1 MALFSKPLN
10 SQEDQ
15 TMPTITGSRFF
26 AQAMQAYG
34 VTHIFFVPTMLLPA
48 LAEMEDMNIRRVMT
62 HGEKAA
68 AYMADGYARASR
80 TPGICMAQNVGA
92 ANLAAGLRDAYMAC
106 SPVIAITGGPD
117 SESRYRYLYQEV
129 EDFSMFDPVTKFNA
143 RIDKLSRLPD
153 LLREAFRV
161 ATAGAPGP
169 VHLEMRG
176 SHGQVIEEEG
186 DLDLIFEEQY
196 KQYPAFRPEPEV
208 ERIREAAAALTKAQ
222 RPVIVAGGGVTSSQ
236 AQQEV
241 VQLAEMLSIPV
252 ATSLNG
258 KGTISDDHP
267 LSVGVVGT
275 YSRWCANRAVAEADL
290 VFFIGSHTGSQVTN
304 NWKIPRA
311 GTPVIQMD
319 ISPADL
325 GRNYP
330 NVVSLLGD
338 AKVTLRRLI
347 DALKPMEPRTGWVRR
362 VQQLVSEWRNEVAPL
377 RDSNAVPMR
386 PERICNEITDFLP
399 SNAVVVSDTGHSGI
413 WTGAMI
419 DLKKPGQRYIRC
431 AGSLG
436 WAFPA
441 SLGVKCA
448 LPDTPV
454 LCFTGDGGFYYH
466 LAELETAARFGINAV
481 IVVNDNRS
489 LNQETRLFDAAY
501 GGQQRGRSR
510 EMWVFE
516 DINLAKV
523 AEAMGCFS
531 VRVEQPSDL
540 KPALERAF
548 ASGKPAVIDAVSDIK
563 ALAPRGWS

>member
-1 MALFSKPLN
+1 MAV
-10 SQEDQ
+10 
-15 TMPTITGSRFF
+15 MTGSRFF
-26 AQAMQAYG
+26 AEAMQAYG

-48 LAEMEDMNIRRVMT
+48 MAEMEDMNIRRVVT

-80 TPGICMAQNVGA
+80 RPGICMAQNVGA

-117 SESRYRYLYQEV
+117 SDSRYRYLYQEV

-153 LLREAFRV
+153 LLREIFRV
-161 ATAGAPGP
+161 ATSGAPGP
-169 VHLEMRG
+169 VHLETRG
-176 SHGQVIEEEG
+176 NHGQVIEEEG
-186 DLDLIFEEQY
+186 TLELIVEEQY
-196 KQYPAFRPEPEV
+196 KQYPAFRPEPEM
-208 ERIREAAAALTKAQ
+208 ERVRDVAAALTKAQ
-222 RPVIVAGGGVTSSQ
+222 RPVIVAGGGVTASQ
-236 AQQEV
+236 AEQEV
-241 VQLAEMLSIPV
+241 VKLAEMLSIPV

-258 KGTISDDHP
+258 KGTMSDDHP

-290 VFFIGSHTGSQVTN
+290 VFFIGSHTGGQVTN

-311 GTPVIQMD
+311 GTAVIQLD
-319 ISPADL
+319 ISAADL

-330 NVVSLLGD
+330 NAVSLLGD
-338 AKVTLRRLI
+338 AKVTLQRLN
-347 DALKPMEPRTGWVRR
+347 ATLKPMESRGDWTRR
-362 VQQLVSEWRNEVAPL
+362 VQQLVGEWRAEAAPL
-377 RDSNAVPMR
+377 VNSDAVPMR
-386 PERICNEITDFLP
+386 PERLCKEITDFLP
-399 SNAVVVSDTGHSGI
+399 ANAVVVSDTGHSGI
-413 WTGAMI
+413 WTGTMI

-448 LPDTPV
+448 LPDAPV

-466 LAELETAARFGINAV
+466 LAELETAVRYGINAV

-501 GGQQRGRSR
+501 GGQQRGRAR

-523 AEAMGCFS
+523 AEAMGCFAI
-531 VRVEQPSDL
+531 RVERPSEL
-540 KPALERAF
+540 RGAMERAF
-548 ASGKPAVIDAVSDIK
+548 AANRPAVVDVVSDIK
-563 ALAPRGWS
+563 AMAARGWS

>member
-1 MALFSKPLN
+1 
-10 SQEDQ
+10 
-15 TMPTITGSRFF
+15 MPTMTGSRFF

-48 LAEMEDMNIRRVMT
+48 MAEMEDMNIRRVVT

-80 TPGICMAQNVGA
+80 RPGICMAQNVGA

-117 SESRYRYLYQEV
+117 SDSRYRYLYQEV

-153 LLREAFRV
+153 LLREIFRV
-161 ATAGAPGP
+161 ATSGAPGP
-169 VHLEMRG
+169 VHLETRG
-176 SHGQVIEEEG
+176 NHGQVIEEEG
-186 DLDLIFEEQY
+186 NLELIVEEQY
-196 KQYPAFRPEPEV
+196 KQYPAFRPEPEM
-208 ERIREAAAALTKAQ
+208 ERVRDVAAALTKAQ
-222 RPVIVAGGGVTSSQ
+222 RPVIVAGGGVTASQ
-236 AQQEV
+236 AEQEV
-241 VQLAEMLSIPV
+241 VKLAEMLSIPV

-258 KGTISDDHP
+258 KGTIPDDHP

-290 VFFIGSHTGSQVTN
+290 VFFIGSHTGGQVTN
-304 NWKIPRA
+304 NWKIPRL
-311 GTPVIQMD
+311 GTPVIQLD

-330 NVVSLLGD
+330 NAVSLLGD
-338 AKVTLRRLI
+338 AKVTLQRLN
-347 DALKPMEPRTGWVRR
+347 ATLKPMEPRGDWTRR
-362 VQQLVSEWRNEVAPL
+362 AQQLVGEWRAEAAPL
-377 RDSNAVPMR
+377 LNSDAVPMR
-386 PERICNEITDFLP
+386 PERICKEITDFLP

-413 WTGAMI
+413 WTGTMI
-419 DLKKPGQRYIRC
+419 DLKKPRQRFIRC
-431 AGSLG
+431 SGSLG

-441 SLGVKCA
+441 SLGIKCA
-448 LPDTPV
+448 LPDAPV

-466 LAELETAARFGINAV
+466 LAELETAVRYGINTV

-523 AEAMGCFS
+523 AEAMGCFAI
-531 VRVEQPSDL
+531 RVERPSEL
-540 KPALERAF
+540 RGALERAF
-548 ASGKPAVIDAVSDIK
+548 AANRPAVVDVVSDIK
-563 ALAPRGWS
+563 AMAARGWS